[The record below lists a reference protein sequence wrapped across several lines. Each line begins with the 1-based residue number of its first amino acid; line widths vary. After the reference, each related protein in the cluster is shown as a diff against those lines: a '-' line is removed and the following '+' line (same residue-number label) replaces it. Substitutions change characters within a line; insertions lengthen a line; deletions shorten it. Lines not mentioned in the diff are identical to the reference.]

1 MLNNQRIL
9 IIRLSSIGDVLH
21 ATPVAKALKESYP
34 TCHITWIVSTMS
46 ASLLLN
52 NPYIDKVYVWSREE
66 FDQAVKKR
74 QLGTIRKL
82 WHQLK
87 LFYQKNQFDIVLDV
101 HGLFLSGMIA
111 AYSKAPR
118 RIGMANTRELN
129 RFFMT
134 EQAPPTA
141 SRHVINR
148 YLSVLAPLHI
158 HTNDVQMTLNLNA
171 EQHKFADDFM
181 KNHRIDS
188 EEKLL
193 LINFKT
199 TWTGKN
205 WGNENFARLIDL
217 LAPDIQILLCGS
229 KQDKEDANKIISLCH
244 KPIFDAAGKTSLLEL
259 AALIHRADLVLTGD
273 TGTLHMAIALQTPTI
288 SLWGA
293 STPEQYGPIDQ
304 TNHIVIRS
312 THSCLA
318 CHKTKCAKGT
328 DECMKAIPVETV
340 AEKVNAI
347 LK

>member
-21 ATPVAKALKESYP
+21 ATPVARALKEAYP
-34 TCHITWIVSTMS
+34 ACHITWIVSNMS

-52 NPYIDKVYVWSREE
+52 NPYIDEVYVWSREE

-111 AYSKAPR
+111 AYSKTPR

-171 EQHKFADDFM
+171 EQHKFAESFM
-181 KNHRIDS
+181 ATYHINPQK
-188 EEKLL
+188 KLL

-199 TWTGKN
+199 SWSSKN
-205 WGNENFARLIDL
+205 WGNENFAKLIDL

-229 KQDKEDANKIISLCH
+229 MQDKEDANTIISLCH
-244 KPIFDAAGKTSLLEL
+244 KPIFDAVGKTSLLEL

-304 TNHIVIRS
+304 TKHIVIRS

-318 CHKTKCAKGT
+318 CHKTKCPKGT
-328 DECMKAIPVETV
+328 DECMKAIPVEAV

-347 LK
+347 LE